1 MKRAITTVIMLLVG
15 IMCVQADDPEN
26 KHLIG
31 TWKVIEVSEHTDDML
46 GRVQWESITF
56 STNRLAEWS
65 WIRDG
70 NTEKHAGRF
79 EIVPDR
85 GEPIYSRLRF
95 DIHLHPTTL
104 AVRRPIVIRDYVVCL
119 DKRFP
124 QSSHVLKWGI
134 VLNQVTTL
142 LREEHAVEWE
152 KFRKDKEA
160 NKASEATSEPA
171 PGAGSSSPQG

>member
-1 MKRAITTVIMLLVG
+1 MKRVIITVIMLLVG
-15 IMCVQADDPEN
+15 MMCAQADDPEN
-26 KHLIG
+26 KHLHG
-31 TWKVIEVSEHTDDML
+31 TWKAIETAEQHDDML
-46 GRVQWESITF
+46 GRIKWESITF
-56 STNRLAEWS
+56 STNRIVEWS
-65 WIRDG
+65 WIRDRKA
-70 NTEKHAGRF
+70 EKHAGRY
-79 EIVPDR
+79 EIVPDK

-119 DKRFP
+119 DNRFP
-124 QSSHVLKWGI
+124 QSWHVLKWGI

-152 KFRKDKEA
+152 KFRSDKEA